1 MNEFDR
7 IHTFFKPLATHEA
20 ALELLDDVA
29 ILSPKAGMQI
39 ILTTDAISQG
49 IHFIGDEPPSEIA
62 QKLMRV
68 NLSDI
73 AAKGGVPIGYLLDIM
88 LPRELTDEWF
98 ENFASGLA
106 RDQKEFGL
114 SLLGGDTI
122 STSGTPSFSMTMI
135 GEVPNGKALLRSGAK
150 AGDAIVVSGNLG
162 EGAAGLLASC
172 KKLSAISDIDAAYL
186 ISRYRLPQPRLAAGR
201 AMQNIANASMDISDG
216 LMQDL
221 GHMCKASG
229 VGATVH
235 VETIPITASIRKL
248 WLSGDMTTE
257 DIVAGGDDY
266 ELLFAL
272 PPAQISNLPKL
283 SKKAGAPLTIIGEF
297 TDAHSDVR
305 LQRDGNLVS
314 LTKQGYSH
322 F

>member
-7 IHTFFKPLATHEA
+7 IDRFFRPLATHEA
-20 ALELLDDVA
+20 ALGLRDDVA
-29 ILSPKAGMQI
+29 LLSPKAGMQI

-62 QKLMRV
+62 RKLMRV

-73 AAKGGVPIGYLLDIM
+73 AAKGGVPIGYLLDII
-88 LPRELTDEWF
+88 LPRDLTDEWF

-106 RDQKEFGL
+106 RDQNEFGL

-135 GEVPNGKALLRSGAK
+135 GEVPNGKALLRGGAK
-150 AGDAIVVSGNLG
+150 VGDAIVVSGNLG
-162 EGAAGLLASC
+162 EGAAGLLASR

-186 ISRYRLPQPRLAAGR
+186 ISRYRLPQPRLAAGQ
-201 AMQNIANASMDISDG
+201 AIQNIAHASMDISDG

-235 VETIPITASIRKL
+235 LEAIPITASIRKL
-248 WLSGDMTTE
+248 WLAGDMTTE

-266 ELLFAL
+266 ELLFAV
-272 PPAQISNLPKL
+272 PKDQFGVL
-283 SKKAGAPLTIIGEF
+283 ADIARETKTPLTLIGEF
-297 TDAHSDVR
+297 TQNTNVELSR
-305 LQRDGNLVS
+305 YG
-314 LTKQGYSH
+314 KQVVLSKLGYSH